1 MTTPPMPMFDADN
14 HYYEARDAFTRHLPS
29 EFKNR
34 GPVWVTL
41 ENGHQRQMI
50 RGKVDWQVPNPT
62 YDPISKP
69 GVLREYY
76 KGNPNNK
83 SFAELIRSNLEP
95 LPATYQDSAARLAL
109 MDEQGVEAAWLFP
122 TTAVHYEEVLKHDIE
137 ANVAVHRAFNRW
149 LEEDWGFA
157 NQNRIFAAP
166 YMTLAD
172 PDEACAELDYVTEQ
186 GARVVV
192 MRPAPI
198 TTKDGQRSPGD
209 EVFDGFWQRVSDAG
223 IVVVAHVGNSGY
235 GANGYPAPGG
245 AEATLGGGRKPTN
258 AVWKMERAI
267 CDWLSALVFDR
278 VFERFPG
285 VRVASVENGAV
296 YLHDVFR
303 QLAAVREKYQNWF
316 QDDPVETF
324 KQHVWIN
331 PFWEDDIDDVIG
343 FMGTDR
349 VLFGSDFPHMEGLE
363 YPAQIFDE
371 IGHLAEAD
379 QRRIVH
385 DNAAELTGVRTLAS
399 A

>member
-1 MTTPPMPMFDADN
+1 MTSPPMPMFDADN
-14 HYYEARDAFTRHLPS
+14 HYYEARDAFTRHLPK
-29 EFKNR
+29 EFRKR

-41 ENGHQRQMI
+41 ENGHERQMI

-95 LPATYQDSAARLAL
+95 LPVAYQDSSARLAV
-109 MDEQGVEAAWLFP
+109 MDDQGVEACWIFP
-122 TTAVHYEEVLKHDIE
+122 TTGVHYEEVLKHDIE

-157 NQNRIFAAP
+157 NQNRIFGAP
-166 YMTLAD
+166 YITLAD
-172 PDEACAELDYVTEQ
+172 PDEACAELDYVADH

-198 TTKDGQRSPGD
+198 TTRDGQRSPGD

-223 IVVVAHVGNSGY
+223 VVVVAHVGNSGY
-235 GANGYPAPGG
+235 DANGYPAPGG

-303 QLAAVREKYQNWF
+303 QLAAVRDKYKNWF
-316 QDDPVETF
+316 EDDPVETF
-324 KQHVWIN
+324 RRHVWIN
-331 PFWEDDIDDVIG
+331 PFWEDRIDDVIEY
-343 FMGTDR
+343 MGVDR

-363 YPAQIFDE
+363 YPAQIFEE
-371 IGHLAEAD
+371 IGHLPEAD

-385 DNAAELTGVRTLAS
+385 DNAAELTGLRTLAP